1 MRLSTADALSR
12 RHESGSSWLLLWER
26 LDSCS
31 LVGEGEDRW
40 SAVFEL
46 GTSRGCRRSQLLLG
60 KRIDRAAFF
69 VPTAKEVS
77 VGHGC

>member
-1 MRLSTADALSR
+1 MRLSTADALSH
-12 RHESGSSWLLLWER
+12 RHDRDSSWLLGRER

-46 GTSRGCRRSQLLLG
+46 GTSRGCRRSQLRLRQ
-60 KRIDRAAFF
+60 RIDRAAFF
-69 VPTAKEVS
+69 VPTAKEVA
-77 VGHGC
+77 VGYGC